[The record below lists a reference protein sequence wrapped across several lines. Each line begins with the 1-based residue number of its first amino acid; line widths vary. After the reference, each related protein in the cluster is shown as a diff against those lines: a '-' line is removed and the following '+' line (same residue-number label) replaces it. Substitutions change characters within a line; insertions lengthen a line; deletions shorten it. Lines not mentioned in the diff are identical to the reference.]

1 MIKRFSMILPE
12 NIKALLFD
20 MDGVIFDT
28 EGLYTDF
35 WKRELFCYLPDDP
48 EIFDKVK
55 GSTLN
60 DILSRYFK
68 NKEIREKVVKA
79 IDLFET
85 TMPFIYIAGYKNY
98 FKHIKEK
105 GYKCAV
111 VTSSNNKKMANVFN
125 RYPNFKNEYD
135 TIITADDIT
144 ISKPNPQCFLLAAKR
159 LGVKPEECAVFED
172 SIHGLNAARAAGMYV
187 VGVATSNP
195 YDIVKKM
202 SDTIIRNFND
212 I

>member
-1 MIKRFSMILPE
+1 MILPN

-28 EGLYTDF
+28 EGLYSEF
-35 WKRELFCYLPDDP
+35 WKKELFKYLPDDP
-48 EIFDKVK
+48 KIFDKVK

-60 DILSRYFK
+60 DILTRYFK
-68 NKEIREKVVKA
+68 DDDIRTKVVAA
-79 IDLFET
+79 IDNFET
-85 TMPFIYIAGYKNY
+85 TMPFYYINGFEEY
-98 FKHIKEK
+98 FRKIKDV

-111 VTSSNNKKMANVFN
+111 VTSSNDKKMANVFN
-125 RYPNFKNEYD
+125 RHPMFKSQYD

-144 ISKPNPQCFLLAAKR
+144 LSKPNPQCFLLAAER

-172 SIHGLNAARAAGMYV
+172 SIHGLNAARAAGMFV

-195 YDIVKKM
+195 YNIVKEM
-202 SDTIIRNFND
+202 SDVVIND
-212 I
+212 FKEI

>member
-1 MIKRFSMILPE
+1 MILPN

-35 WKRELFCYLPDDP
+35 WKRELFKYLPEDP

-60 DILSRYFK
+60 DILTRYFK
-68 NKEIREKVVKA
+68 EEDVKVKVVAA
-79 IDLFET
+79 IDNFET
-85 TMPFIYIAGYKNY
+85 TMPFYYINGFEEY
-98 FKHIKEK
+98 FRKIKET

-111 VTSSNNKKMANVFN
+111 VTSSNDKKMANVFN
-125 RYPNFKNEYD
+125 RHPMFKNQYD

-144 ISKPNPQCFLLAAKR
+144 LSKPNPQCFLLAAER

-172 SIHGLNAARAAGMYV
+172 SIHGLNAARAARMFV

-195 YDIVKKM
+195 YNIVKEM
-202 SDTIIRNFND
+202 SDVIINDFNELL
-212 I
+212 

>member
-1 MIKRFSMILPE
+1 MILPE

-85 TMPFIYIAGYKNY
+85 TMPFIL
-98 FKHIKEK
+98 
-105 GYKCAV
+105 
-111 VTSSNNKKMANVFN
+111 
-125 RYPNFKNEYD
+125 P
-135 TIITADDIT
+135 DIHCRVQ
-144 ISKPNPQCFLLAAKR
+144 KLL
-159 LGVKPEECAVFED
+159 
-172 SIHGLNAARAAGMYV
+172 
-187 VGVATSNP
+187 
-195 YDIVKKM
+195 
-202 SDTIIRNFND
+202 
-212 I
+212 

>member
-1 MIKRFSMILPE
+1 MILPT

-35 WKRELFCYLPDDP
+35 WKRELFEYLPDDP

-60 DILSRYFK
+60 DILTRYFK
-68 NKEIREKVVKA
+68 EEDVRVKVVAA
-79 IDLFET
+79 IDNFET
-85 TMPFIYIAGYKNY
+85 TMPFYYINGFEEYFRKIKNA
-98 FKHIKEK
+98 

-111 VTSSNNKKMANVFN
+111 VTSSNDKKMANVFN
-125 RYPNFKNEYD
+125 RHPMFKSQYD

-144 ISKPNPQCFLLAAKR
+144 LSKPNPQCFLLAAER

-172 SIHGLNAARAAGMYV
+172 SIHGLNAARAAGMFV

-195 YDIVKKM
+195 YNIVKEM
-202 SDTIIRNFND
+202 SDIIIND
-212 I
+212 FKDI

>member
-1 MIKRFSMILPE
+1 MILPN

-35 WKRELFCYLPDDP
+35 WKRELFKYLPDDP

-60 DILSRYFK
+60 DILTRYFK
-68 NKEIREKVVKA
+68 EEDVKVKVVAA
-79 IDLFET
+79 IDNFET
-85 TMPFIYIAGYKNY
+85 TMPFYYINGFEEY
-98 FKHIKEK
+98 FRKIKET

-111 VTSSNNKKMANVFN
+111 VTSSNDKKMANVFN
-125 RYPNFKNEYD
+125 RHPMFKNQYD

-144 ISKPNPQCFLLAAKR
+144 LSKPNPQCFLLAAER

-172 SIHGLNAARAAGMYV
+172 SIHGLNAARAARMFV

-195 YDIVKKM
+195 YNIVKEM
-202 SDTIIRNFND
+202 SDVIINDFNELL
-212 I
+212 

>member
-1 MIKRFSMILPE
+1 MQLPE

-28 EGLYTDF
+28 EDLYTEF
-35 WKRELFCYLPDDP
+35 WKRELFCYLPNDP
-48 EIFDKVK
+48 DIFDKVK

-60 DILSRYFK
+60 DILTRYF
-68 NKEIREKVVKA
+68 NEDDVREKVVAA
-79 IDLFET
+79 IDHFET
-85 TMPFIYIAGYKNY
+85 TMPFIYIPGYKNY
-98 FKHIKEK
+98 FKTIKEK

-111 VTSSNNKKMANVFN
+111 VTSSNDKKMANVFKSH
-125 RYPNFKNEYD
+125 PSFKNEYD

-144 ISKPNPQCFLLAAKR
+144 LSKPNPQCFLLAAER

-172 SIHGLNAARAAGMYV
+172 SIHGLNAARAAGMFV

-195 YDIVKKM
+195 YDVVKSM
-202 SDTIIRNFND
+202 SDTIIQDFND

>member
-1 MIKRFSMILPE
+1 MILPN

-35 WKRELFCYLPDDP
+35 WKRELFKYLPDDP

-60 DILSRYFK
+60 DILTRYFK
-68 NKEIREKVVKA
+68 EEDVRVKVVAA
-79 IDLFET
+79 IDNFET
-85 TMPFIYIAGYKNY
+85 TMPFYYINGFEEY
-98 FKHIKEK
+98 FRKIKET

-111 VTSSNNKKMANVFN
+111 VTSSNDKKMANVFN
-125 RYPNFKNEYD
+125 RHPMFKSQYD

-144 ISKPNPQCFLLAAKR
+144 LSKPNPQCFLLAAER

-172 SIHGLNAARAAGMYV
+172 SIHGLNAARAARMFV

-195 YDIVKKM
+195 YNIVKEM
-202 SDTIIRNFND
+202 SDVIINDFNELL
-212 I
+212 

>member
-1 MIKRFSMILPE
+1 MILPN

-35 WKRELFCYLPDDP
+35 WKRELFKYLPEDP

-60 DILSRYFK
+60 DILTRYFK
-68 NKEIREKVVKA
+68 EEDVKVKVVAA
-79 IDLFET
+79 IDNFET
-85 TMPFIYIAGYKNY
+85 TMPFYYINGFEEY
-98 FKHIKEK
+98 FRKIKET

-111 VTSSNNKKMANVFN
+111 VTSSNDKKMANVFN
-125 RYPNFKNEYD
+125 RHPMFKSQYD

-144 ISKPNPQCFLLAAKR
+144 LSKPNPQCFLLAAER

-172 SIHGLNAARAAGMYV
+172 SIHGLNAARAARMFV

-195 YDIVKKM
+195 YNIVKEM
-202 SDTIIRNFND
+202 SDVIINDFNELL
-212 I
+212 

>member
-1 MIKRFSMILPE
+1 MILPD

-28 EGLYTDF
+28 EDLYTEF
-35 WKRELFCYLPDDP
+35 WERELFCYLPDDP
-48 EIFDKVK
+48 DIFDKVK

-60 DILSRYFK
+60 DILTRYFK
-68 NKEIREKVVKA
+68 EEDVRAKVVAA
-79 IDLFET
+79 IDHFET
-85 TMPFIYIAGYKNY
+85 TMPFIYVPGYENY
-98 FKHIKEK
+98 FKRIKER

-111 VTSSNNKKMANVFN
+111 VTSSNDKKMTNVFKT
-125 RYPNFKNEYD
+125 YPQFKEQYD

-144 ISKPNPQCFLLAAKR
+144 LSKPNPQCFLLAAER

-172 SIHGLNAARAAGMYV
+172 SIHGLNAARAAGMFV

-195 YDIVKKM
+195 YDVVKAM
-202 SDTIIRNFND
+202 SDTIINNFNE

>member
-1 MIKRFSMILPE
+1 MILPN

-35 WKRELFCYLPDDP
+35 WKRELFKYLPDDP

-60 DILSRYFK
+60 DILTRYFK
-68 NKEIREKVVKA
+68 DDDIRTKVVAA
-79 IDLFET
+79 IDNFET
-85 TMPFIYIAGYKNY
+85 TMPFYYINGFEEY
-98 FKHIKEK
+98 FRKIKET

-111 VTSSNNKKMANVFN
+111 VTSSNDKKMANVFN
-125 RYPNFKNEYD
+125 RHPMFKSQYD

-144 ISKPNPQCFLLAAKR
+144 LSKPNPQCFLLAAER

-172 SIHGLNAARAAGMYV
+172 SIHGLNAARAARMFV

-195 YDIVKKM
+195 YNIVKEM
-202 SDTIIRNFND
+202 SDVIINDFNELL
-212 I
+212 

>member
-1 MIKRFSMILPE
+1 MIKLPN

-60 DILSRYFK
+60 DILTRYFK
-68 NKEIREKVVKA
+68 EEDIREKVVAA
-79 IDLFET
+79 IDNFET
-85 TMPFIYIAGYKNY
+85 TMDFKYINGFENY
-98 FKHIKEK
+98 FEQVTKQ

-111 VTSSNNKKMANVFN
+111 VTSSNDKKMANVYN
-125 RYPNFKNEYD
+125 RHPQFREQYD
-135 TIITADDIT
+135 VIITADDIT
-144 ISKPNPQCFLLAAKR
+144 LSKPNPQCFLLAAEK
-159 LGVKPEECAVFED
+159 LGIKPEECCVFED

-195 YDIVKKM
+195 YPIVKEL
-202 SDTIIRNFND
+202 SDVIIND
-212 I
+212 FSEA

>member
-1 MIKRFSMILPE
+1 MILPN

-28 EGLYTDF
+28 EGLYTEF
-35 WKRELFCYLPDDP
+35 WKRELFQYLPDDP
-48 EIFDKVK
+48 DIFDKVK

-60 DILSRYFK
+60 DILTRYFK
-68 NKEIREKVVKA
+68 EEDVRVKVVAA
-79 IDLFET
+79 IDNFET
-85 TMPFIYIAGYKNY
+85 TMPFVYIAGYENY
-98 FKHIKEK
+98 FKIVKEK

-111 VTSSNNKKMANVFN
+111 VTSSNDKKMANVFN
-125 RYPNFKNEYD
+125 RHPEFKSEYD

-144 ISKPNPQCFLLAAKR
+144 LSKPNPQCFLLAAER

-172 SIHGLNAARAAGMYV
+172 SIHGLNAARAAGMFV

-195 YDIVKKM
+195 YNIVKEM
-202 SDTIIRNFND
+202 SDTIIRDFND
-212 I
+212 IY

>member
-1 MIKRFSMILPE
+1 MILPN

-35 WKRELFCYLPDDP
+35 WKRELFKYLPDDP

-60 DILSRYFK
+60 DILTRYFK
-68 NKEIREKVVKA
+68 EEDIRTKVVAA
-79 IDLFET
+79 IDNFET
-85 TMPFIYIAGYKNY
+85 TMPFYYINGFEEY
-98 FKHIKEK
+98 FRKIKDI

-111 VTSSNNKKMANVFN
+111 VTSSNDKKMANVFN
-125 RYPNFKNEYD
+125 RHPMFKSQYD

-144 ISKPNPQCFLLAAKR
+144 LSKPNPQCFLLAAER
-159 LGVKPEECAVFED
+159 LGVKPEDCAVFED
-172 SIHGLNAARAAGMYV
+172 SIHGLNAARAAGMFV

-195 YDIVKKM
+195 YNIVKEM
-202 SDTIIRNFND
+202 SDAIINDFNELL
-212 I
+212 

>member
-1 MIKRFSMILPE
+1 MILPN

-35 WKRELFCYLPDDP
+35 WKRELFKYLPDDP

-60 DILSRYFK
+60 DILTRYFK
-68 NKEIREKVVKA
+68 DDDIRTKVVAA
-79 IDLFET
+79 IDNFET
-85 TMPFIYIAGYKNY
+85 TMPFYYINGFEEY
-98 FKHIKEK
+98 FRKIKDI

-111 VTSSNNKKMANVFN
+111 VTSSNDKKMANVFN
-125 RYPNFKNEYD
+125 RHPMFKSQYD
-135 TIITADDIT
+135 TIITADDISL
-144 ISKPNPQCFLLAAKR
+144 SKPNPQCFLLAAER
-159 LGVKPEECAVFED
+159 LGVKPEDCAVFED
-172 SIHGLNAARAAGMYV
+172 SIHGLNAARAAGMFV

-195 YDIVKKM
+195 YNIVKEM
-202 SDTIIRNFND
+202 SDVIIND
-212 I
+212 FKEI

>member
-1 MIKRFSMILPE
+1 MILPN

-35 WKRELFCYLPDDP
+35 WKRELFKYLPDDP

-60 DILSRYFK
+60 DILTRYFK
-68 NKEIREKVVKA
+68 DEDVKAKVVAA
-79 IDLFET
+79 IDNFET
-85 TMPFIYIAGYKNY
+85 TMPFYYINGFEEY
-98 FKHIKEK
+98 FRKIKDI

-111 VTSSNNKKMANVFN
+111 VTSSNDKKMANVFN
-125 RYPNFKNEYD
+125 RHPMFKSQYD

-144 ISKPNPQCFLLAAKR
+144 LSKPNPQCFLLAAER

-172 SIHGLNAARAAGMYV
+172 SIHGLNAARTAGMFV

-195 YDIVKKM
+195 YNIVKEM
-202 SDTIIRNFND
+202 SDVIINDFNELL
-212 I
+212 

>member
-1 MIKRFSMILPE
+1 MILPN

-35 WKRELFCYLPDDP
+35 WKRELFKYLPDDP

-60 DILSRYFK
+60 DILTRYFK
-68 NKEIREKVVKA
+68 EEDVKVKVVAA
-79 IDLFET
+79 IDNFET
-85 TMPFIYIAGYKNY
+85 TMPFYYINGFEEY
-98 FKHIKEK
+98 FRKIKET

-111 VTSSNNKKMANVFN
+111 VTSSNDKKMANVFN
-125 RYPNFKNEYD
+125 RHPMFKSQYD

-144 ISKPNPQCFLLAAKR
+144 LSKPNPQCFLLAAER

-172 SIHGLNAARAAGMYV
+172 SIHGLNAARAARMFV

-195 YDIVKKM
+195 YNIVKEM
-202 SDTIIRNFND
+202 SDVIINDFNELL
-212 I
+212 